1 MKVEDLSCPTEV
13 YVLTG
18 SVSVAMVTSS
28 LVHKALLDIFY
39 PSQTCVTQNKL
50 AGSLLKSYHSTSN
63 YFKLLQIIAFTLYHK
78 CILEQSDV
86 SIAIIT

>member
-28 LVHKALLDIFY
+28 LVQKALFDIF
-39 PSQTCVTQNKL
+39 SLRKL
-50 AGSLLKSYHSTSN
+50 VLRKIN
-63 YFKLLQIIAFTLYHK
+63 LQEAY
-78 CILEQSDV
+78 
-86 SIAIIT
+86 